1 MPTATPR
8 YTRASELGEHA
19 YCRRAWWLRQV
30 QGVAPDNAAALAAGV
45 AAHDAHGQTV
55 RRAAALR
62 RWVLVLAVVG
72 LTLLALGL
80 VR

>member
-1 MPTATPR
+1 MSTPSAR

-30 QGVAPDNAAALAAGV
+30 RGIPSDNVAALAAGV
-45 AAHDAHGQTV
+45 AAHDAYGRSV
-55 RRAAALR
+55 RRPAALR
-62 RWVLVLAVVG
+62 RWALVLLVVG